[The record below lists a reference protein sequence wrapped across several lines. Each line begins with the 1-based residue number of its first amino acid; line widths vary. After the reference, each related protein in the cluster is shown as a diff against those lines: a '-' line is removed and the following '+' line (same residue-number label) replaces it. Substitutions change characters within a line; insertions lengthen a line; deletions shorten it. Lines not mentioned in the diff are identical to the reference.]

1 MLIVICIEKC
11 STLGLFVIHVPGK
24 EAKISSCSQ
33 FFLRCVQCLLIL
45 L

>member
-24 EAKISSCSQ
+24 EAKISSVS
-33 FFLRCVQCLLIL
+33 FFSNVYNVY
-45 L
+45 